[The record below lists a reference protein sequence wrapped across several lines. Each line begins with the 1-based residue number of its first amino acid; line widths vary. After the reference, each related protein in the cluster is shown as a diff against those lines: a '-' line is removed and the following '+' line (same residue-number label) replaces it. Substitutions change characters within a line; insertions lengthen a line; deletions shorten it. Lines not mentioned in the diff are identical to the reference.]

1 MMTPPTARLP
11 APQRRALIVDAA
23 TDVFVRVG
31 YRAASLRDIA
41 THAGISHTALRR
53 HFASKGDILLA
64 IHEQYEADT
73 LAALADQGELTVDE
87 WMVALADEASSDA
100 DRLRVFTALVGEGT
114 SPSHPAHDAARR
126 SYEMRLVAV
135 TEGLKRGVAEGVVSA
150 DRATTSQAIRLL
162 ALWNGA
168 QLLQQYLPESVHTP
182 QLIRDESVR
191 MRRPA
196 PPRQE
201 PESTTTPASVG
212 TPSSGA
218 SRRDGIID
226 AATSLLL
233 THGYSG
239 TSMQAFA
246 AAAGIA
252 KGTLFHHYAT
262 KDELVRAVLQR
273 SAEVADTLADAT
285 REAQGADR
293 LRHLPAHWRTVCE
306 EADELV
312 NLHVVLSAEASSAGH
327 PLHADFRDHFADL
340 VAHCTDAFR
349 DAEADHQLRGT
360 GQPRTEAVRL
370 VSLWEGLQVLSRFD
384 ASIDLAGEIAAH
396 LDELLVTPS
405 DEQDT
410 NQASDQSPNA

>member
-1 MMTPPTARLP
+1 MTPPTARLP

-41 THAGISHTALRR
+41 TRAGISHTALRR

-73 LAALADQGELTVDE
+73 LAALSDQGGLTVDE

-100 DRLRVFTALVGEGT
+100 DRVQVFTALVGEGT

-126 SYEMRLVAV
+126 SYEMRLAAV
-135 TEGLKRGVAEGVVSA
+135 VDALERGVTEGVVSA
-150 DRATTSQAIRLL
+150 DRATTSQAVRLL

-168 QLLQQYLPESVHTP
+168 QLLQQYLPELVHTP
-182 QLIRDESVR
+182 QLIRDESIR

-196 PPRQE
+196 PPRRAPE
-201 PESTTTPASVG
+201 PTDASAPTG
-212 TPSSGA
+212 TAPSGT

-233 THGYSG
+233 SHGYSG

-273 SAEVADTLADAT
+273 SAEMVDSLTDDD
-285 REAQGADR
+285 REVRGSDR
-293 LRHLPAHWRTVCE
+293 LRTLPTQWRAVCS
-306 EADELV
+306 EASDLV
-312 NLHVVLSAEASSAGH
+312 GLHVVLSAEASSAGH

-340 VAHCTDAFR
+340 VSHCTGAFR
-349 DAEADHQLRGT
+349 DADDDHELREAGD
-360 GQPRTEAVRL
+360 PVTEAVRL
-370 VSLWEGLQVLSRFD
+370 VALWEGLQVLSRFD
-384 ASIDLAGEIAAH
+384 TSIDVATEVAAH
-396 LDELLVTPS
+396 LDELLVAHANG
-405 DEQDT
+405 QGT
-410 NQASDQSPNA
+410 NQASDRNPDA